1 MIKTNNFKDYLL
13 LDTGD
18 KQKLESWNGLIL
30 DRPDP
35 MALWPKLKP
44 ELWSKAKAV
53 YHRSNKGGGSWEF
66 KQRLPEYWTVN
77 YQNLKFKVSPT
88 GFKHTGLFPEQ
99 AANWDFISSML
110 KGKNARVLNLFAY
123 TGAASMVALNEGAE
137 VVHVDASK
145 SINEWAKENRN
156 LNNFEDRK
164 IRFIV
169 DDCLKFMQRE
179 KRIGRI
185 IVDSK
190 PIYDID
196 KSLII
201 NIICEAIR
209 KDGLS
214 MFDWNEQV
222 QLLQRRVAQVTEWH
236 PELEIPNLST
246 PYLMEHAQDWL
257 PFYLEEGNHVI
268 STNSELK
275 KINLKEVLW
284 NSIPYDLQ
292 QEIDRLAPTHIQ
304 VPSGSRIKLDYRQGT
319 EIPVLS
325 VRLQEC
331 FGMKETPCVNDGKQ
345 PVLMELLSPGFKP
358 VQLTQDLGSFWK
370 DTYFEVRKELKRRYP
385 KHFWPENPL
394 ESEAVKGVKR

>member
-169 DDCLKFMQRE
+169 NDCLKFMQRE
-179 KRIGRI
+179 KRRGNTYDAIIMYPPSYGRGPNNELFKFEEKI
-185 IVDSK
+185 NPLIEAAISILSDK
-190 PIYDID
+190 PIFI
-196 KSLII
+196 II
-201 NIICEAIR
+201 NTYTTGYSATVI
-209 KDGLS
+209 K
-214 MFDWNEQV
+214 QV
-222 QLLQRRVAQVTEWH
+222 LKAN
-236 PELEIPNLST
+236 LEKTAYKYEIVSD
-246 PYLMEHAQDWL
+246 EIGIEIQDS
-257 PFYLEEGNHVI
+257 G
-268 STNSELK
+268 
-275 KINLKEVLW
+275 
-284 NSIPYDLQ
+284 YDL
-292 QEIDRLAPTHIQ
+292 
-304 VPSGSRIKLDYRQGT
+304 
-319 EIPVLS
+319 
-325 VRLQEC
+325 
-331 FGMKETPCVNDGKQ
+331 PC
-345 PVLMELLSPGFKP
+345 GFTTRGIFK
-358 VQLTQDLGSFWK
+358 
-370 DTYFEVRKELKRRYP
+370 
-385 KHFWPENPL
+385 
-394 ESEAVKGVKR
+394 

>member
-179 KRIGRI
+179 KRRGNTYDAIIMDPPSYGRGPNNELFKFEEKI
-185 IVDSK
+185 NPLIEAAISILSDK
-190 PIYDID
+190 PIFI
-196 KSLII
+196 II
-201 NIICEAIR
+201 NTYTTGYSATVI
-209 KDGLS
+209 K
-214 MFDWNEQV
+214 QV
-222 QLLQRRVAQVTEWH
+222 LKAN
-236 PELEIPNLST
+236 LEKTAYKYEIVSD
-246 PYLMEHAQDWL
+246 EIGIEIQDS
-257 PFYLEEGNHVI
+257 G
-268 STNSELK
+268 
-275 KINLKEVLW
+275 
-284 NSIPYDLQ
+284 YDL
-292 QEIDRLAPTHIQ
+292 
-304 VPSGSRIKLDYRQGT
+304 
-319 EIPVLS
+319 
-325 VRLQEC
+325 
-331 FGMKETPCVNDGKQ
+331 PC
-345 PVLMELLSPGFKP
+345 GFTTRGIFK
-358 VQLTQDLGSFWK
+358 
-370 DTYFEVRKELKRRYP
+370 
-385 KHFWPENPL
+385 
-394 ESEAVKGVKR
+394 